1 MRIFLKYIVP
11 FCLMT
16 VFSIFSGKGQQQI
29 TLSQAIETSLKNNLD
44 IQISKNNI
52 TINSIN
58 NHIGVAGGLPTV
70 LGSAS
75 TNEQVIGLNQELS
88 NGTITNRTGVVSNS
102 SNLGFTASMLLYN
115 GGRVWATKNR
125 LGELQ
130 RLSQQQLN
138 ATIQN
143 AIADVMFK
151 YYNVV
156 QQQNFV
162 TTLNQSIE
170 VSKQKLALI
179 EAKTNV
185 GLLSDS
191 ELLQAQ
197 IDLNTQNQALQ
208 AQNIAIEQSKDDL
221 LRSMVL
227 TPNTDII
234 IKDTVLVDRDI
245 SWENIEGNL
254 KKNPALLAAD
264 VQININKIIEREVN
278 ARRFPTVNANTGY
291 NYLLS
296 QSSAGF
302 TLLNQNYGPF
312 LGLSVTVPIYTG
324 TANVRQLKV
333 AKINTQNALVQ
344 KEIVYQNFQNIAAK
358 SWEAYV
364 SNLKLIESERQNYL
378 LTQKLLNLITQ
389 KFQFGQATIVDVR
402 VAQQSFE
409 NSGYRLNNL
418 SYTAKVAEIT
428 LKQLGN
434 LLGNL

>member
-1 MRIFLKYIVP
+1 VTI
-11 FCLMT
+11 
-16 VFSIFSGKGQQQI
+16 FSIFQGKGQQQI
-29 TLSQAIETSLKNNLD
+29 TLSEAIETSLKNNLD

-52 TINSIN
+52 IINTINN
-58 NHIGVAGGLPTV
+58 NIGVAGGLPTI
-70 LGSAS
+70 LGSSS
-75 TNEQVIGLNQELS
+75 TNGQVSGLNQELS
-88 NGTITNRTGVVSNS
+88 NGTNINRTGVVSNN

-125 LGELQ
+125 LEELQ
-130 RLSQQQLN
+130 HLSQQQLN
-138 ATIQN
+138 STIQN

-151 YYNVV
+151 YYSVV
-156 QQQNFV
+156 QQQNFIS
-162 TTLNQSIE
+162 TLNQSIE

-197 IDLNTQNQALQ
+197 IDLNTQTQALQ
-208 AQNIAIEQSKDDL
+208 VQNIAIEQSKDDL

-227 TPNTDII
+227 APNTDII
-234 IKDTVLVDRDI
+234 IKDTILVDRNV
-245 SWENIEGNL
+245 SWENIEINL
-254 KKNPALLAAD
+254 QKNPALLAAD
-264 VQININKIIEREVN
+264 IQININKILEREVT
-278 ARRFPTVNANTGY
+278 ARQFPSVSANTGY

-296 QSSAGF
+296 QSGAGF

-312 LGLSVTVPIYTG
+312 LGVGISMPIYTG
-324 TANVRQLKV
+324 GVNVRQVKI
-333 AKINTQNALVQ
+333 AKMNTQNVRVQ

-364 SNLKLIESERQNYL
+364 SNLTLIESERQNYL
-378 LTQKLLNLITQ
+378 LAQKLLNLITQ
-389 KFQFGQATIVDVR
+389 KFQFGQATIVDIR

-418 SYTAKVAEIT
+418 NYTAKVAEIT

-434 LLGNL
+434 LLGN

>member
-1 MRIFLKYIVP
+1 MRIFLRYIVL

-16 VFSIFSGKGQQQI
+16 VFSIFQGKGQQQI

-52 TINSIN
+52 IINTIN
-58 NHIGVAGGLPTV
+58 NHIGVAGGLPTI
-70 LGSAS
+70 LGSSS
-75 TNEQVIGLNQELS
+75 TNGQVIGLNQELS
-88 NGTITNRTGVVSNS
+88 NGTNINRTGVVSNN

-125 LGELQ
+125 LEELQ
-130 RLSQQQLN
+130 HLSQQQLN
-138 ATIQN
+138 STIQD

-151 YYNVV
+151 YYDVV
-156 QQQNFV
+156 QQQNFIS
-162 TTLNQSIE
+162 TLNQSIE

-197 IDLNTQNQALQ
+197 IDLNTQTQALQ
-208 AQNIAIEQSKDDL
+208 VQNITIEQSKDDL

-227 TPNTDII
+227 APNTDII
-234 IKDTVLVDRDI
+234 IKDTILVDRSV
-245 SWENIEGNL
+245 SWENIKINL
-254 KKNPALLAAD
+254 QKNPALLAAD
-264 VQININKIIEREVN
+264 IQININKISEREVN
-278 ARRFPTVNANTGY
+278 ARRFPSVNANTGY

-312 LGLSVTVPIYTG
+312 LGVSVSMPIYTG
-324 TANVRQLKV
+324 GVNVRQVKV
-333 AKINTQNALVQ
+333 AKVNTQNARVQ
-344 KEIVYQNFQNIAAK
+344 KEIVYQNFQNVAAK

-364 SNLKLIESERQNYL
+364 SNLTLIESEQQNYL
-378 LTQKLLNLITQ
+378 LAQKLLNLITQ
-389 KFQFGQATIVDVR
+389 KFQLGQATIVDIR

-418 SYTAKVAEIT
+418 NYTAKVAEIT

-434 LLGNL
+434 LLGN

>member
-1 MRIFLKYIVP
+1 MKIFFKYIVL

-16 VFSIFSGKGQQQI
+16 VFSIFQGTAQQAI
-29 TLSQAIETSLKNNLD
+29 TLSEAIDISLKNNLD

-70 LGSAS
+70 SGSAS

-88 NGTITNRTGVVSNS
+88 NGTTTNRTGVISNS
-102 SNLGFTASMLLYN
+102 TNIGFTASMLLYN
-115 GGRVWATKNR
+115 GGRVLATKER
-125 LGELQ
+125 LAELQ
-130 RLSQQQLN
+130 HLSQQQLN
-138 ATIQN
+138 STIQN

-162 TTLNQSIE
+162 STLNQSIE

-179 EAKTNV
+179 EAKRNV

-197 IDLNTQNQALQ
+197 IDLNTQTQALQ

-227 TPNTDII
+227 PPNTDIT
-234 IKDTVLVDRDI
+234 IKDTILVDRDVP
-245 SWENIEGNL
+245 WENIEVNL
-254 KKNPALLAAD
+254 KKNPALLSAD
-264 VQININKIIEREVN
+264 VQININKILEREVN

-312 LGLSVTVPIYTG
+312 LGLSVIVPIYTG
-324 TANVRQLKV
+324 TTNIRQVQV
-333 AKINTQNALVQ
+333 AKVNTQSVRLQ
-344 KEIVYQNFQNIAAK
+344 REIIYQNLQNSAAK
-358 SWEAYV
+358 SWEAYI
-364 SNLKLIESERQNYL
+364 SNIKLIESERQNYL
-378 LTQKLLNLITQ
+378 LAQKLLDLITQ
-389 KFQFGQATIVDVR
+389 KFQLGQATIVDIR
-402 VAQQSFE
+402 EAQQSFE

-418 SYTAKVAEIT
+418 SYAAKVAEIT

-434 LLGNL
+434 LLGK

>member
-227 TPNTDII
+227 APNTDII

-264 VQININKIIEREVN
+264 VQININKILEREVN

-312 LGLSVTVPIYTG
+312 LGLNVTVPIYLG
-324 TANVRQLKV
+324 SINVRQLKV
-333 AKINTQNALVQ
+333 AKINTQNARVQ

-358 SWEAYV
+358 SWEAYI

-378 LTQKLLNLITQ
+378 LAQKLLNLITQ
-389 KFQFGQATIVDVR
+389 KFQFGQATIVDIR

-418 SYTAKVAEIT
+418 NYTAKVAEIT

-434 LLGNL
+434 LLGN

>member
-1 MRIFLKYIVP
+1 MRIFLRYVVL

-16 VFSIFSGKGQQQI
+16 IFSIFQGKGQQQI

-44 IQISKNNI
+44 IQISKNN
-52 TINSIN
+52 TIINTIN
-58 NHIGVAGGLPTV
+58 NHIGVAGGLPTI
-70 LGSAS
+70 LGTSS
-75 TNEQVIGLNQELS
+75 TNGQVIGLNQELS
-88 NGTITNRTGVVSNS
+88 NGTNINRTGVVSNN
-102 SNLGFTASMLLYN
+102 SNFGFTASMLLYN
-115 GGRVWATKNR
+115 GGRVLATKNR
-125 LGELQ
+125 LEELQ
-130 RLSQQQLN
+130 HLSQQQLN
-138 ATIQN
+138 STIQD

-151 YYNVV
+151 YYSVV
-156 QQQNFV
+156 QQQNFIS
-162 TTLNQSIE
+162 TLNQSIE

-197 IDLNTQNQALQ
+197 IDLNTQTQALQ
-208 AQNIAIEQSKDDL
+208 VQNIAIEQSKDDL

-227 TPNTDII
+227 APNTDII
-234 IKDTVLVDRDI
+234 IKDTILVDRNV
-245 SWENIEGNL
+245 SWQNIEINL
-254 KKNPALLAAD
+254 QKNPALLATD
-264 VQININKIIEREVN
+264 IQININKILEREVT
-278 ARRFPTVNANTGY
+278 ARRFPSVSVNAGY

-312 LGLSVTVPIYTG
+312 LGVGVSMPIYTG
-324 TANVRQLKV
+324 GVNVRQVKV
-333 AKINTQNALVQ
+333 AKMITQNARVQ
-344 KEIVYQNFQNIAAK
+344 KEIVYQNFHTVAAK

-364 SNLKLIESERQNYL
+364 NNLTLIESERQNYL
-378 LTQKLLNLITQ
+378 LAQKLLNLITQ
-389 KFQFGQATIVDVR
+389 KFQLGQATIVDIR

-418 SYTAKVAEIT
+418 SYTAKIAEIT

-434 LLGNL
+434 LLGN

>member
-208 AQNIAIEQSKDDL
+208 AQNVAIEQSKDDL

-227 TPNTDII
+227 APNTDII

-264 VQININKIIEREVN
+264 VQININKILEREVN

-312 LGLSVTVPIYTG
+312 LGLNVTVPIYLG
-324 TANVRQLKV
+324 SINVRQLKV
-333 AKINTQNALVQ
+333 AKINTQNARLQ

-358 SWEAYV
+358 SWEAYI

-378 LTQKLLNLITQ
+378 LAQKLLNLITQ
-389 KFQFGQATIVDVR
+389 KFQFGQATIVDIR

-418 SYTAKVAEIT
+418 NYTAKVAEIT

-434 LLGNL
+434 LLGN

>member
-1 MRIFLKYIVP
+1 MRIFLRYVVL

-16 VFSIFSGKGQQQI
+16 IFSIFQGKGQQQI

-44 IQISKNNI
+44 IQISNNNI

-58 NHIGVAGGLPTV
+58 NHIGVAGGLPTI

-75 TNEQVIGLNQELS
+75 TNEQMIGLNQELS
-88 NGTITNRTGVVSNS
+88 NGTVTNRTGVVSNS

-125 LGELQ
+125 LEELQ
-130 RLSQQQLN
+130 HLSQQQLN

-151 YYNVV
+151 YYDVV

-162 TTLNQSIE
+162 STLNQSIE

-197 IDLNTQNQALQ
+197 IDLNTQTQALQ
-208 AQNIAIEQSKDDL
+208 VQNIAIEQSKDDL

-227 TPNTDII
+227 APNTNII
-234 IKDTVLVDRDI
+234 VKDTILVDRNI
-245 SWENIEGNL
+245 SWENIEINL
-254 KKNPALLAAD
+254 QKNPALLAAD
-264 VQININKIIEREVN
+264 IQININKILEREVT

-312 LGLSVTVPIYTG
+312 LGVSVSMPIYTG
-324 TANVRQLKV
+324 GVNVRQVKV
-333 AKINTQNALVQ
+333 AKVNTQNARVQ

-358 SWEAYV
+358 SWEAYI
-364 SNLKLIESERQNYL
+364 SNLTLIESERQNYL
-378 LTQKLLNLITQ
+378 LAQKLLNLITQ
-389 KFQFGQATIVDVR
+389 KFQLGQATIVDIR

-418 SYTAKVAEIT
+418 NYTAKVAEIT
-428 LKQLGN
+428 LKHLGN
-434 LLGNL
+434 LLGN

>member
-16 VFSIFSGKGQQQI
+16 VFSFFSGKGQQQI

-227 TPNTDII
+227 APNTDII

-264 VQININKIIEREVN
+264 VQININKILEREVN

-312 LGLSVTVPIYTG
+312 LGLNVTVPIYLG
-324 TANVRQLKV
+324 SINVRQLKV
-333 AKINTQNALVQ
+333 AKINTQNARVQ

-358 SWEAYV
+358 SWEAYI

-378 LTQKLLNLITQ
+378 LAQKLLNLITQ
-389 KFQFGQATIVDVR
+389 KFQFGQATIVDIR

-418 SYTAKVAEIT
+418 NYTAKVAEIT

-434 LLGNL
+434 LLGN

>member
-1 MRIFLKYIVP
+1 MRIFVKYIVP

-16 VFSIFSGKGQQQI
+16 VFSIFQSIGQQQI

-44 IQISKNNI
+44 IQISRNNI

-70 LGSAS
+70 SGSAN

-88 NGTITNRTGVVSNS
+88 NGTVTNRTGVVSNS
-102 SNLGFTASMLLYN
+102 SNFGFTASMVLYN
-115 GGRVWATKNR
+115 GGRVWTTKNR
-125 LGELQ
+125 LAELQ
-130 RLSQQQLN
+130 HLSQQQLN

-179 EAKTNV
+179 EAQNTV

-208 AQNIAIEQSKDDL
+208 SQNIAIEQSKDDL

-234 IKDTVLVDRDI
+234 VKDTILVDRDVA
-245 SWENIEGNL
+245 WENIEANL
-254 KKNPALLAAD
+254 KKNPAILAAD

-278 ARRFPTVNANTGY
+278 ARRFPTINVNTGY

-312 LGLSVTVPIYTG
+312 LGLGVTVPIYAG
-324 TANVRQLKV
+324 SNNVRQLKV
-333 AKINTQNALVQ
+333 AKVNTQNAVVQ
-344 KEIVYQNFQNIAAK
+344 KEIVYQNFQNIASK
-358 SWEAYV
+358 SWEAYI

-378 LTQKLLNLITQ
+378 LAQKLLNLITL
-389 KFQFGQATIVDVR
+389 KFQLGQATIVDIR

-409 NSGYRLNNL
+409 NSGYRLSNL
-418 SYTAKVAEIT
+418 SYIAKVAEIT

-434 LLGNL
+434 LLGN

>member
-1 MRIFLKYIVP
+1 MRIFLRYVVL

-16 VFSIFSGKGQQQI
+16 IFSIFQGKGQQQI

-52 TINSIN
+52 IINTIN
-58 NHIGVAGGLPTV
+58 NHIGVAGGLPTI
-70 LGSAS
+70 LGSSS
-75 TNEQVIGLNQELS
+75 TNGQVIGLNQELS
-88 NGTITNRTGVVSNS
+88 NGTNINRTGVVSNN

-115 GGRVWATKNR
+115 GGRVLATKER
-125 LGELQ
+125 LAELQ
-130 RLSQQQLN
+130 HLSQQQLN
-138 ATIQN
+138 STIQN

-162 TTLNQSIE
+162 STLNQSIG

-185 GLLSDS
+185 GLLNNS

-197 IDLNTQNQALQ
+197 IDLNTQMQALQ

-227 TPNTDII
+227 APNTDVI
-234 IKDTVLVDRDI
+234 IKDTILVDRDI
-245 SWENIEGNL
+245 PWENIEVNL
-254 KKNPALLAAD
+254 KKNPALLSAD
-264 VQININKIIEREVN
+264 VQININKILEREVS

-312 LGLSVTVPIYTG
+312 LGLSITVPIYAG
-324 TANVRQLKV
+324 GVNLRQLQIAKV
-333 AKINTQNALVQ
+333 NTQNARVQ

-378 LTQKLLNLITQ
+378 LAKKLLDLITQ
-389 KFQFGQATIVDVR
+389 KFQLGQATIVDIR

-434 LLGNL
+434 LLGY

>member
-16 VFSIFSGKGQQQI
+16 VFSIFQGKGQQQI

-58 NHIGVAGGLPTV
+58 NYIGVAGGLPTV

-102 SNLGFTASMLLYN
+102 SNFGFTASMLLYN

-125 LGELQ
+125 LEELQ
-130 RLSQQQLN
+130 HLSQQQLN

-162 TTLNQSIE
+162 STLNQSIE

-197 IDLNTQNQALQ
+197 IDLNAQTQALQ
-208 AQNIAIEQSKDDL
+208 VQNIAIEQSKDDL

-227 TPNTDII
+227 APNTDII

-324 TANVRQLKV
+324 SVNVRQLKV

-344 KEIVYQNFQNIAAK
+344 KEIVYQNFQNVAAK

-378 LTQKLLNLITQ
+378 LTQKLLNLITL
-389 KFQFGQATIVDVR
+389 KFQLGQATIVDVR

>member
-1 MRIFLKYIVP
+1 MRIFLRYIVL

-16 VFSIFSGKGQQQI
+16 IFSIFQGKGQQQI
-29 TLSQAIETSLKNNLD
+29 TLNQAIETSLKNNLD

-52 TINSIN
+52 IINTIN
-58 NHIGVAGGLPTV
+58 NHIGVAGGLPTI

-102 SNLGFTASMLLYN
+102 SSFGFTASMLLYN

-125 LGELQ
+125 LEELQ
-130 RLSQQQLN
+130 HLSQQQLN
-138 ATIQN
+138 STIQN

-151 YYNVV
+151 YYDVV

-162 TTLNQSIE
+162 STLNQSIE

-185 GLLSDS
+185 GLLSDA

-197 IDLNTQNQALQ
+197 IDLNTQTQALQ
-208 AQNIAIEQSKDDL
+208 VQNIAIEQSKDDL

-227 TPNTDII
+227 APNTDII
-234 IKDTVLVDRDI
+234 IKDTILVDRNV
-245 SWENIEGNL
+245 SWENIEINL

-264 VQININKIIEREVN
+264 VQININKILEREVT
-278 ARRFPTVNANTGY
+278 ARRFPSVNANTGY

-312 LGLSVTVPIYTG
+312 LGVSVSMPIYTG
-324 TANVRQLKV
+324 GVNVRQVKV
-333 AKINTQNALVQ
+333 AKVNTQNARVQ

-364 SNLKLIESERQNYL
+364 SNLTLIESERQNYL
-378 LTQKLLNLITQ
+378 LAQKLLNLITQ
-389 KFQFGQATIVDVR
+389 KFQLGQATIVDIR

-418 SYTAKVAEIT
+418 NYTAKVAEIT

-434 LLGNL
+434 LLGN